1 MTLQVVA
8 TIENQKSLCIGE
20 ITTKEAEIAT
30 AENPAF
36 DGKGIYLVSVD
47 AENPSSPGAVL
58 AKFAS
63 EEAALALARFFRL
76 SGNLERA

>member
-8 TIENQKSLCIGE
+8 ALTNQLSLCIGE
-20 ITTKEAEIAT
+20 ITTKEAEMAT
-30 AENPAF
+30 ADNPAF
-36 DGKGIYLVSVD
+36 DGNGLYLVSVD
-47 AENPSSPGAVL
+47 SRNPLLPGAVL

-76 SGNLERA
+76 AGNLECA